1 MFNSGK
7 IQGNWKRLSPIF
19 FSEDSTKNI
28 LNWQVFRLTSLFAT
42 FQKPLLNFPEGEKS
56 ASFWKEKKL
65 QWQKCC
71 LKRVPCLPHGKLVG
85 LEAYS

>member
-42 FQKPLLNFPEGEKS
+42 FQKPLLISPKGRNQLLFGRRKS
-56 ASFWKEKKL
+56 FS
-65 QWQKCC
+65 
-71 LKRVPCLPHGKLVG
+71 GKNVV
-85 LEAYS
+85 